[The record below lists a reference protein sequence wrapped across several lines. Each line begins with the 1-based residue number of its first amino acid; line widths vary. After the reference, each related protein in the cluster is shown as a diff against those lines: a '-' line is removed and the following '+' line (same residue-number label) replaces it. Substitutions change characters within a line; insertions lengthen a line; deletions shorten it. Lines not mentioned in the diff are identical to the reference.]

1 MKKIA
6 VLILGLFF
14 VITPQ
19 IFGNSTRLEK
29 KDMGSNQVELSVQQE
44 EHGYLTS
51 IRVCIQIEGHVSLE
65 KMIWSEEINADYY
78 KKYTYD
84 ASKKE
89 VTIYVIAPG
98 RKNLVTA
105 QGNIPLGTLCF
116 TPDTNKEVYRLLV
129 SEDITAVN
137 SSYEKLVL
145 NIAPDTAQE
154 FVATKS
160 NTNTEDT
167 DDMKDQTQKEENS
180 NNSNQ
185 QNNNNNNTNN
195 TTTNNSTNTTSNENT
210 NNDVENKEE
219 DLNQENTENK
229 DVDNT
234 NDTQNKQEVEK
245 EYQEKLEEENKK
257 QKENEKS
264 NIILYVTIG
273 VVIVVIIGIGFMVIK
288 NKKKY

>member
-29 KDMGSNQVELSVQQE
+29 KEIASNQVELSVQQE

-137 SSYEKLVL
+137 SSYEKLALSVT
-145 NIAPDTAQE
+145 ADTTQE

-160 NTNTEDT
+160 NANTEDT
-167 DDMKDQTQKEENS
+167 DDKKDQTQKEENS

-185 QNNNNNNTNN
+185 QHNSSNNN
-195 TTTNNSTNTTSNENT
+195 TTNNSTNTTSNENT

-219 DLNQENTENK
+219 ELNQENTENK
-229 DVDNT
+229 NENNEDIK
-234 NDTQNKQEVEK
+234 NKQEVEK
-245 EYQEKLEEENKK
+245 EYQEKLEEESKK
-257 QKENEKS
+257 QEDDENS

-273 VVIVVIIGIGFMVIK
+273 VVIVAIIGIGFMVIK